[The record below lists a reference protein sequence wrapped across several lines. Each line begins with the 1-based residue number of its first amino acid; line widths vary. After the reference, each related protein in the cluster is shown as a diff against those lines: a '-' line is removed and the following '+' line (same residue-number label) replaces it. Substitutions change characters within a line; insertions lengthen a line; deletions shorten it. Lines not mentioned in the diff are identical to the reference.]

1 MIDDLDLRVLKAI
14 CTDKVSALTY
24 AYRYDHTLFD
34 QDTERFAKL
43 VLDYTKHFR
52 APPTKRTLLD
62 RHKNNPHLTNLIEET
77 WNEIDEY
84 EYDLK
89 EYSYDLE
96 QLKQRYRERAVEAIR
111 ERAAEDDPDNPE
123 NPEEYFNRLM
133 LEINRV
139 TSLDLERTH
148 TQKPVGDYIDEFQ
161 ESYEA
166 RKEAPEDS
174 PEILTR
180 YSMIDSVY
188 GGASPGELLMI
199 GGETAAGKM
208 LPLETLIPTP
218 NGFKENGSLKRGDKV
233 FGRDGK
239 VYSIIAESNI
249 ELVPGWKFIFNDGS
263 EVVSHDNHEW
273 LTFDRKDQVNLHKRT
288 LEFRERRKLNRESRA
303 CKHTKLWLTKANRDR
318 KYDLLSKPVGTIRT
332 TKEIVQTLFVNKN
345 KRRNHAIPIS
355 APIDLPEKKLLIDP
369 YLLGCWLGDG
379 TSKEG
384 SITSMDQEII
394 DSFINAGYTLIKT
407 STRIYKNGAT
417 SKASTFKFEH
427 LKDQLR
433 DLNVFGNK
441 HIPHDYLW
449 ASKRQ
454 RLALLQGLM
463 DTDGFVSKDGKID
476 FVNTNEQIANGVA
489 HLVRSLGMQCTI
501 TKGNAILYGRI
512 TGPKWTVR
520 FSSHEPVFRLT
531 RKLKRQTFKSRL
543 KFRYIVDA
551 IRVSEMHMKCIQV
564 DSPDHLYLCTENF
577 IPTHNSMLLNNM
589 AKQIWMQG
597 NTLDIKEN
605 FDRGYN
611 VLYFSLE
618 MPYQDCFVRFLASL
632 ANVPQRALAKS
643 QLTPEEEERVKKAYS
658 FIKLYQ
664 ENGYY
669 FDIVDVPRN
678 LTIEEVELRYHDAML
693 RYRPEIV
700 IVDYM
705 GLMHNKA
712 LAKEQDWLKM
722 GAIAASLH
730 EFARAYDCV
739 VITAAQLTDLKR
751 NSTGSQEE
759 GRRVGVHRWGRSSL
773 IMHNVNL
780 GIQIET
786 RPNEMSFPDLK
797 IHVVKNRKGPLGK
810 GNLVKNFAN
819 ASLVDV
825 PYDQHEMPGDVS
837 SNIPALIKSIQ
848 DAKNKANEEAS
859 K

>member
-1 MIDDLDLRVLKAI
+1 MIEELDLRILKAI

-34 QDTERFAKL
+34 EDTERFAKL

-62 RHKNNPHLTNLIEET
+62 RHKNNAHLTNLIEET

-96 QLKQRYRERAVEAIR
+96 QLKQRYRERAVEVIR
-111 ERAAEDDPDNPE
+111 ERAAEDDPDSPE
-123 NPEEYFNRLM
+123 NPEEYFNRLS
-133 LEINRV
+133 LEISRV

-161 ESYEA
+161 EGYEA
-166 RKEAPEDS
+166 RKEAPEDTH
-174 PEILTR
+174 EILTG
-180 YSMIDSVY
+180 YSMIDAVY
-188 GGASPGELLMI
+188 GGAAPGELIMI
-199 GGETAAGKM
+199 GGETAAGK
-208 LPLETLIPTP
+208 
-218 NGFKENGSLKRGDKV
+218 
-233 FGRDGK
+233 
-239 VYSIIAESNI
+239 
-249 ELVPGWKFIFNDGS
+249 
-263 EVVSHDNHEW
+263 
-273 LTFDRKDQVNLHKRT
+273 
-288 LEFRERRKLNRESRA
+288 
-303 CKHTKLWLTKANRDR
+303 
-318 KYDLLSKPVGTIRT
+318 
-332 TKEIVQTLFVNKN
+332 
-345 KRRNHAIPIS
+345 
-355 APIDLPEKKLLIDP
+355 
-369 YLLGCWLGDG
+369 
-379 TSKEG
+379 
-384 SITSMDQEII
+384 
-394 DSFINAGYTLIKT
+394 
-407 STRIYKNGAT
+407 
-417 SKASTFKFEH
+417 
-427 LKDQLR
+427 
-433 DLNVFGNK
+433 
-441 HIPHDYLW
+441 
-449 ASKRQ
+449 
-454 RLALLQGLM
+454 
-463 DTDGFVSKDGKID
+463 
-476 FVNTNEQIANGVA
+476 
-489 HLVRSLGMQCTI
+489 
-501 TKGNAILYGRI
+501 
-512 TGPKWTVR
+512 
-520 FSSHEPVFRLT
+520 
-531 RKLKRQTFKSRL
+531 
-543 KFRYIVDA
+543 
-551 IRVSEMHMKCIQV
+551 
-564 DSPDHLYLCTENF
+564 
-577 IPTHNSMLLNNM
+577 SMLLNNM
-589 AKQIWMQG
+589 AKQMWMQG
-597 NTLDIKEN
+597 NTLDTKEN
-605 FDRGYN
+605 FERGYN

-632 ANVPQRALAKS
+632 ANVPQRALSKS
-643 QLTPEEEERVKKAYS
+643 QLTPEEEERVKKAYN

-700 IVDYM
+700 VVDYM

-759 GRRVGVHRWGRSSL
+759 SRRVGVHRWGRSSL

-797 IHVVKNRKGPLGK
+797 VHVVKNRKGPLGK

-825 PYDQHEMPGDVS
+825 PYDQQEMPGDVS
-837 SNIPALIKSIQ
+837 ANIPALIKSIQ
-848 DAKNKANEEAS
+848 DAKNKANEEVS